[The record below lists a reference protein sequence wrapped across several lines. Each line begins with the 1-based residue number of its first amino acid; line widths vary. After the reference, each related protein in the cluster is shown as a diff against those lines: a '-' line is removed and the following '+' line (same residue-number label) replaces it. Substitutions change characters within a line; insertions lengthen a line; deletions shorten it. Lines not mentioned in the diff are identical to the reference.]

1 MSDFFCGFYEN
12 YRMFLWKSDSF
23 ELKYRILL
31 ENRMENLLTEFS
43 ETNVTVSKDDE
54 VNIQ

>member
-1 MSDFFCGFYEN
+1 
-12 YRMFLWKSDSF
+12 MFLWKSDSF

-31 ENRMENLLTEFS
+31 ENRMDNLLTEFS

-54 VNIQ
+54 ANIQ